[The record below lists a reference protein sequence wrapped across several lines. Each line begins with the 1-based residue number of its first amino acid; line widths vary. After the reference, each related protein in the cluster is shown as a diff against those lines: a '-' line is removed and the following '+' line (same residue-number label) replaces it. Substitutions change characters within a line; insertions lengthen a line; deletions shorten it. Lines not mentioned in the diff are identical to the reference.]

1 MSLQGETSG
10 LLERFR
16 VAIERGRLGH
26 AYLIIGDPRGGA
38 GLLAE
43 KIVQMLFCSGR
54 PVPCG
59 QCGGCR
65 RAAERV
71 HPDVFWIEPVK
82 KSRGIVVEQVAA
94 LTGSILMT
102 AFEGGWKAAVL
113 VSADRMNRDAANKLL
128 KTLEEP
134 PPRTL
139 FLLVSDQPEALLP
152 TIVSRCQRVIT
163 GDSADEASSPWRDA
177 VAGLARGMKDGAFR
191 TRVESSAEM
200 IAILRRAREEA
211 EGEANAWLAKQHV
224 GEEQPEDAKE
234 MYEARLEAVYSEKR
248 RHILRLLLLW
258 QRDMLI
264 CACGLGNDQLFYR
277 NEEKLIATRAREL
290 KVPELMDNIAIV
302 ERMQYGLDQYLPE
315 GMVVERGFLQFR
327 VGGQ

>member
-16 VAIERGRLGH
+16 TAFERGRLGH
-26 AYLIIGDPRGGA
+26 SYLIVGDPRGGA

-43 KIVQMLFCSGR
+43 KMVQMLFCSGH
-54 PVPCG
+54 PDPCG

-65 RAAERV
+65 RVAGRV

-82 KSRGIVVEQVAA
+82 KSRGIVVEQDAG
-94 LTGSILMT
+94 LTVSILMT
-102 AFEGGWKAAVL
+102 AFEGGWKASVL
-113 VSADRMNRDAANKLL
+113 VSAERMNREAANKLL

-139 FLLVSDQPEALLP
+139 FILVSDQPEGLLP

-163 GDSADEASSPWRDA
+163 GDAADDSSSPWREP
-177 VAGLARGMKDGAFR
+177 VAEIARGMKDGAFR
-191 TRVESSAEM
+191 TRIESSAGM
-200 IAILRRAREEA
+200 VALLRRAREEA
-211 EGEANAWLAKQHV
+211 EGEADAWLERQHV

-248 RHILRLLLLW
+248 RHILKLLLLW
-258 QRDMLI
+258 QRDMLV
-264 CACGLGNDQLFYR
+264 CACGLGDDRLFYR
-277 NEEKLIATRAREL
+277 QDEKLIAARAREL
-290 KVPELMDNIAIV
+290 KLPDLMGNVAVV
-302 ERMQYGLDQYLPE
+302 ERMQSSLDQYLPE
-315 GMVVERGFLQFR
+315 GMVVERGFLQFCA
-327 VGGQ
+327 GGK